1 MKIRH
6 AEASDAKSLLKLFK
20 QIDNETNF
28 MLLEPDERTTTI
40 EDQKKIIQDFAKSD
54 TKAMIVAEENGDLLG
69 FIIGV
74 GNTTR
79 RNRHSLYCVIG
90 LIQSATGQ
98 VLGNQLLSNLEKW
111 AKLHGITRLELT
123 VLCHNTRAIRLYK
136 KFGFEVEGTKRH
148 SLKIDGEYFDE
159 FLMSKLL
166 V

>member
-1 MKIRH
+1 MNIRH
-6 AEASDAKSLLKLFK
+6 AEVSDAKSLLELFK
-20 QIDNETNF
+20 QIDTETNF

-40 EDQKKIIQDFAKSD
+40 EDQKKIIQDFAKSN
-54 TKAMIVAEENGDLLG
+54 TKAMIVAEENDDLLG

-98 VLGNQLLSNLEKW
+98 RLGNQLLSNLEKW
-111 AKLHGITRLELT
+111 ATLHGITRLELT

>member
-1 MKIRH
+1 MNIRH
-6 AEASDAKSLLKLFK
+6 AEVSDAKSLLELFK
-20 QIDNETNF
+20 QIDTETNF

-98 VLGNQLLSNLEKW
+98 GLGHQLLTNLEKW
-111 AKLHGITRLELT
+111 ATLHGITRLELT

-136 KFGFEVEGTKRH
+136 NFGFEVEGTKRH